1 MINNKITIIKIMSSR
16 NIINEVIKEPI
27 KDDPNITQRLSI
39 VNNPILV
46 NDKKKQ
52 IEKAKD
58 DTSFQQL
65 LSLQLLIQ
73 KYLGLKELCKKNF
86 Y

>member
-1 MINNKITIIKIMSSR
+1 MSG
-16 NIINEVIKEPI
+16 NIINDTIKETP
-27 KDDPNITQRLSI
+27 KDPKIFHRLSI

-52 IEKAKD
+52 IEKIKD
-58 DTSFQQL
+58 DSSFQQL

-73 KYLGLKELCKKNF
+73 KFFGLKELCKKNN
-86 Y
+86 YL

>member
-1 MINNKITIIKIMSSR
+1 MSSP
-16 NIINEVIKEPI
+16 NIINDIIKEPI
-27 KDDPNITQRLSI
+27 KNPDNIQRLSI
-39 VNNPILV
+39 VNNPFLL

-52 IEKAKD
+52 IEKTKD
-58 DTSFQQL
+58 DTSFQQI

-73 KYLGLKELCKKNF
+73 KYLGLKELCKKII

>member
-1 MINNKITIIKIMSSR
+1 MSSI
-16 NIINEVIKEPI
+16 NIINDIIKEPI
-27 KDDPNITQRLSI
+27 KNPDSVHRLSI
-39 VNNPILV
+39 VNNPFLV

-52 IEKAKD
+52 IEKTKD
-58 DTSFQQL
+58 DTSFQQI

-73 KYLGLKELCKKNF
+73 KYLGLKELCKKII

>member
-1 MINNKITIIKIMSSR
+1 MSSP
-16 NIINEVIKEPI
+16 NIINDVIKEPI
-27 KDDPNITQRLSI
+27 KNPDIVHRLSI
-39 VNNPILV
+39 VNNPFLL

-52 IEKAKD
+52 TEKTKD
-58 DTSFQQL
+58 DTSFQQI

-73 KYLGLKELCKKNF
+73 KYLGLKELCKKII